1 MSKDSLSENTANG
14 NVLIFMS
21 GYMLNITAATYLK
34 KTILKTLDNIQDPRD
49 DVWGNVAVLTVQNNV
64 KDF

>member
-34 KTILKTLDNIQDPRD
+34 KTILKTLDNIRDPRD
-49 DVWGNVAVLTVQNNV
+49 DV
-64 KDF
+64 